1 MTNFFRERW
10 STWSHSLET
19 TRVKVVVSVICI
31 FVITGLLSPF
41 FIASLKLQSQRNSIE
56 SVLRQANFKDRDPI
70 SVGLV
75 EKGEVATPLQLF
87 KSSQL
92 RAMGAELFDR
102 QGALID
108 ATLVTELLLAQ
119 HFPAWSPIF
128 LVERPSASVIAAVL
142 LVISAILA
150 LCLNTFLPY
159 VCISAL
165 AGVIVVPA
173 VSQGYFSVAFVTA
186 GIAALL
192 LSFGLLI
199 QLLIVSLN
207 GRTGWCAV
215 AQTLVRESIRQR
227 ISVSF
232 IAVVLVALPILPLF
246 IDGSSP
252 LRYQI
257 QTFMSRALD
266 ISYVCAA
273 CMTLMLGC
281 ATVAFEI
288 RDRQIWQL
296 MTKPL
301 DRLQYLIG
309 KWAGLVF
316 LNLVL
321 FLVSGVGIFIFV
333 QWMRTRPAI
342 DDFDRIAIRDEV
354 LVARDVSRPQ
364 YDRLSRDQLELAV
377 DSVIAS
383 DAILKADVDSGR
395 RRLEDVRRE
404 ISTQRQAEFQSGQ
417 RRIDSGMSKFFE
429 FEGLSNA
436 KALGGTLS
444 LRYFLHA
451 GGSDSHTS
459 FPIIFKFE
467 DGSWIDRMFIPAQGH
482 ILAVPASLIN
492 DQGKLRIEVVNLKF
506 NSKDNTFTPGEYAF
520 NWDED
525 SLEVLYRVGGFEANY
540 LRGMVINL
548 VKLSFL
554 AMLAICSATTLSFA
568 VACLLSFSIFLA
580 GSLAPF
586 LAQSLMYWTSA
597 ADSGS
602 IESMVQLVVRGI
614 ATVVEFALRP
624 FGQTSSND
632 LLVKGRNISWERVA
646 IATLVIGVGW
656 TGTTLLAGWLAFRR
670 KELAVYSG
678 QG

>member
-1 MTNFFRERW
+1 MGLMT
-10 STWSHSLET
+10 
-19 TRVKVVVSVICI
+19 
-31 FVITGLLSPF
+31 PF
-41 FIASLKLQSQRNSIE
+41 FIASLKLQSQRDAIE
-56 SVLRQANFKDRDPI
+56 TVVRQGNLNDRDPI
-70 SVGLV
+70 SVALL
-75 EKGEVATPLQLF
+75 ERGEVRTPQAVF
-87 KSSQL
+87 QSSQL
-92 RAMGAELFDR
+92 RSMGGDLFDR
-102 QGALID
+102 QGKIID
-108 ATLVTELLLAQ
+108 VTLVSDVLLATS
-119 HFPAWSPIF
+119 FPTWSPIF
-128 LVERPSASVIAAVL
+128 LVEHPSAPVIVFVVFL
-142 LVISAILA
+142 SSAFLA
-150 LCLNTFLPY
+150 LGLNMFLPY
-159 VCISAL
+159 LCVMLFTGAI
-165 AGVIVVPA
+165 VIPA
-173 VSQGYFSVAFVTA
+173 VGQGYFSVAFVTS
-186 GIAALL
+186 GITALV
-192 LSFGLLI
+192 LSFCLLI
-199 QLLIVSLN
+199 QLLIVLLN

-232 IAVVLVALPILPLF
+232 IAVVLIALPLLPLF
-246 IDGSSP
+246 IDGASP

-257 QTFMSRALD
+257 QTFMARALD
-266 ISYVCAA
+266 IAYVSAA

-316 LNLVL
+316 LNLIL

-342 DDFDRIAIRDEV
+342 DEFDRIAVRDEV
-354 LVARDVSRPQ
+354 LVARDTSRPH
-364 YDRLSRDQLELAV
+364 YERLGREELELSV
-377 DSVIAS
+377 DSMIAS
-383 DAILKADVDSGR
+383 DAILKADLDSGR

-404 ISTQRQAEFQSGQ
+404 IATQRQAEFQSSQ
-417 RRIDSGMSKFFE
+417 RRIEPGMNKFFL
-429 FEGLSNA
+429 FEGLLPA
-436 KALGGTLS
+436 KSIGGTLS

-451 GGSDSHTS
+451 GGSESHAS
-459 FPIIFKFE
+459 FPIIFKFS

-482 ILAVPASLIN
+482 ILAIPASLIN
-492 DQGKLRIEVVNLKF
+492 DQGQLQIEIINLKF
-506 NSKDNTFTPGEYAF
+506 NSKKNTFENSEWAF

-540 LRGMVINL
+540 LRGMVVNL

-554 AMLAICSATTLSFA
+554 AMLALCAATTLSFP

-597 ADSGS
+597 ADAGS
-602 IESMVQLVVRGI
+602 IENFVQITVRAI
-614 ATVVEFALRP
+614 AVVVEYALRP
-624 FGQTSSND
+624 FGQTSAND
-632 LLVKGRNISWERVA
+632 LLVRGRNVSWDRMSLA
-646 IATLVIGVGW
+646 IFVIGLGW
-656 TGTTLLAGWLAFRR
+656 TGTTLLVGWLAFRR